1 MEESIR
7 IILEAVERAKGVLT
21 QTVADID
28 RVTAATK
35 QQQGAFTKIKGVLRE
50 HDRLFFR
57 LKIAA
62 AAAAAAFVL
71 LIKRALE
78 SAESLNKQADALS
91 VTTERLSELR
101 FAASLANINSQELAS
116 SLDVLQRALAD
127 AQKPGSEMAAVFKHL
142 NVATTDAVGKIR
154 DPISVLLDLAD
165 AFQRSEGAAVKADI
179 AQKLF
184 GRGSREF
191 IAFLNQGSAALK
203 AQAVEAGELGNVLT
217 KQTAQGANDFNTSL
231 TRLRAGITGLTN
243 QILAELLPTLLS
255 LSAELVKIEKE
266 QIASGRG
273 ASTLSEQLKFA
284 AKGVIIFTGGLQA
297 LAQVVGVGI
306 SIHINFL
313 INLFTAVVQIGAVLG
328 ETIGKLVTSFFNLG
342 KALIEVIKQATIFGD
357 VFQKIISGDFKA
369 AFDAGQAAIRNLGST
384 AKVVGEDFSA
394 IFGKVAKIVRE
405 KAALTTGQTK
415 VMVEDTLANIEALA
429 ERTARLLRAI
439 NAPSALPGAPPK
451 VARTTLEPVPDSKA
465 AQDAL
470 KLRAQ
475 IAAETGKALA
485 ERKEAD
491 ASILESGIQTDKGIV
506 ESARLRQEAL
516 AILLDAELAA
526 EVAANAQRNAEI
538 DTLGISQEEK
548 DNLREE
554 EAQRNQERITAIER
568 KGAADRVKIEALTE
582 ARKKTIRQDGLES
595 FSSILGSAAAIA
607 RTFGKKGFLAYK
619 ALAIAEAVIA
629 GTLAVL
635 KQLGSGDPYSA
646 PFRAIAAGIAAAA
659 QIATIVA
666 TTVSYAEGGLVPG
679 TPSRRDN
686 RIATVATG
694 EYIFDSDTVS
704 AMGPSWFA
712 KLHEMIRMGE
722 LPGFQGGGL
731 VPRPVVSS
739 SFGST
744 TSAARQATAADTNVT
759 VGFVNSR
766 NSQRDFMRQEGVRI
780 VADELRKRSN
790 RISS

>member
-217 KQTAQGANDFNTSL
+217 KQTAQGADDFNTSL

-357 VFQKIISGDFKA
+357 VFQKIISRDFKA
-369 AFDAGQAAIRNLGST
+369 AFNAGQAAIRNLGST

-554 EAQRNQERITAIER
+554 EAQRHQERMTAIER
-568 KGAADRVKIEALTE
+568 KGAADRVKNEALTE
-582 ARKKTIRQDGLES
+582 ARKRQIREDGLDS
-595 FSSILGSAAAIA
+595 FMSILGSTATIA

-744 TSAARQATAADTNVT
+744 TSAARQATGADTNVT

>member
-217 KQTAQGANDFNTSL
+217 KQTAQGADDFNTSL

-554 EAQRNQERITAIER
+554 EAQRHQERMTAIER
-568 KGAADRVKIEALTE
+568 KGAADRVKNEALTE
-582 ARKKTIRQDGLES
+582 ARKRQIREDGLDS
-595 FSSILGSAAAIA
+595 FMSILGSTATIA

-686 RIATVATG
+686 LIATVATG

-739 SFGST
+739 SFG
-744 TSAARQATAADTNVT
+744 
-759 VGFVNSR
+759 
-766 NSQRDFMRQEGVRI
+766 
-780 VADELRKRSN
+780 
-790 RISS
+790 

>member
-71 LIKRALE
+71 LSKRALE

-217 KQTAQGANDFNTSL
+217 KQTAQGADDFNTNL

-554 EAQRNQERITAIER
+554 EAQRHQERMTAIER
-568 KGAADRVKIEALTE
+568 KGAADRVKNEALTE
-582 ARKKTIRQDGLES
+582 ARKRQIREDGLDS
-595 FSSILGSAAAIA
+595 FMSILGSTATIA

-686 RIATVATG
+686 LIATVATG

-739 SFGST
+739 SFG
-744 TSAARQATAADTNVT
+744 
-759 VGFVNSR
+759 
-766 NSQRDFMRQEGVRI
+766 
-780 VADELRKRSN
+780 
-790 RISS
+790 

>member
-217 KQTAQGANDFNTSL
+217 KQTAQGADDFNTSL

-369 AFDAGQAAIRNLGST
+369 ASDAGQAAIRNLGST

-554 EAQRNQERITAIER
+554 EAQRHQERMTAIER
-568 KGAADRVKIEALTE
+568 KGAADRVKNEALTE
-582 ARKKTIRQDGLES
+582 ARKRQIREDGLDS
-595 FSSILGSAAAIA
+595 FMSILGSTATIA

-686 RIATVATG
+686 LIATVATG

-744 TSAARQATAADTNVT
+744 TSAARQATGADTNVT